1 MKQTAKFSRFFC
13 ILLTVILIT
22 MTLVSCGSE
31 AGGNEAGNS
40 GVGSGASAGLDASAA
55 AQQGKIILT
64 MTVHAYTDSFDEDF
78 NALKTELT
86 ALGGYIATSDYS
98 YDQSNGKRV
107 TATLK
112 IPADKCQAFTDA
124 FSTYLNVSSAKV
136 SSEDITAA
144 YIDVESRIKALETE
158 LETVQKMFEEET
170 DYNKVLQM
178 SKHITDLIA
187 ELEKSKSLLAEYE
200 KRTAYS
206 TIHLTLSETKD
217 EEEVKEDGFFRRIGS
232 TFTKSFLGVV
242 GFFGDLIVFLVGN
255 LPTLLIIGLVFF
267 GLFWLSK
274 REKKKR
280 EQKRRA
286 APPPPPQTPP
296 PYPPY
301 YGQRP
306 PYPPYTPPQTPHE
319 TPPQTPPTENGKNEA
334 ESSEEES
341 SS

>member
-1 MKQTAKFSRFFC
+1 MKKNAKISK
-13 ILLTVILIT
+13 ILSLFLAMILIA

-31 AGGNEAGNS
+31 AGGGETGSAGTS
-40 GVGSGASAGLDASAA
+40 SGAAAGLDASAA
-55 AQQGKIILT
+55 AQQGKVVLT

-98 YDQSNGKRV
+98 YTQASGKRV
-107 TATLK
+107 TATMK
-112 IPADKCQAFTDA
+112 IPADKCQEFTDA
-124 FSTYLNVSSAKV
+124 FSEYLNVTSAKV

-206 TIHLTLSETKD
+206 TIHLTLTETKD
-217 EEEVKEDGFFRRIGS
+217 EEEVKEEGFFGRIGS
-232 TFTKSFLGVV
+232 RFTKSFFGVV
-242 GFFGDLIVFLVGN
+242 GFFGDLIVFLIGN

-267 GLFWLSK
+267 GLFRLSK
-274 REKKKR
+274 YEKKKR
-280 EQKRRA
+280 EQKRA
-286 APPPPPQTPP
+286 AAPPPPQTPP

-306 PYPPYTPPQTPHE
+306 PYPPYTPHK
-319 TPPQTPPTENGKNEA
+319 TPPQTPPHTPTENAQNKA
-334 ESSEEES
+334 TPSEEEAS
-341 SS
+341 E